1 VYNVKLKIVVNH
13 LSLLINCQERKKLPK
28 IFLILHIFFTYSLP
42 KSGMYFN
49 ILQPKKKTLS
59 KDTNERN
66 ISKMIKADTYRQEQ
80 SREYWEDQS
89 QMQYEQMFLC
99 KREDEEDEK
108 LLDTTDVVVRLL
120 FISIHNVKLL
130 FINYI
135 NKIIVIIDK

>member
-1 VYNVKLKIVVNH
+1 
-13 LSLLINCQERKKLPK
+13 
-28 IFLILHIFFTYSLP
+28 
-42 KSGMYFN
+42 MYFN

-66 ISKMIKADTYRQEQ
+66 ISKIIKADTYRQEQ
-80 SREYWEDQS
+80 SREHWEDRS
-89 QMQYEQMFLC
+89 QMQHEQMFSC

-120 FISIHNVKLL
+120 FISIHSVKLL

-135 NKIIVIIDK
+135 NKIIIIIDK